1 MIKAIIFD
9 FGSVLFKTDWK
20 EIDSDFIKKYRKS
33 IRIGE
38 NQELVKIYLDAE
50 VGKSTMKE
58 FLGKIDPLLGNE
70 KAINFYKESYLKHKI
85 LNKEMRGLFSTLK
98 KKYLLYGFTDTNK
111 EHFEANKE
119 AGLFNDFKEV
129 FTSFQFE
136 MRKSEEGAFKK
147 LLQNISLKPQECLF
161 IDDHAKNIENARKQG
176 FEVIHYTSF
185 PQITALEG
193 ELMRK
198 KINPSYIDTRYPDIG
213 TEYTKE
219 ITATLIEITK
229 GVLEWIKKV
238 L

>member
-20 EIDSDFIKKYRKS
+20 EIDKDFVQIYQKS

-38 NQELVKIYLDAE
+38 NPELVKVYLDAE

-58 FLGKIDPLLGNE
+58 FLSKIDPRLGNE
-70 KAINFYKESYLKHKI
+70 ETINFYKKSYLKHKI
-85 LNKEMRGLFSTLK
+85 LNQGMRELFSILK

-119 AGLFNDFKEV
+119 AGLFEDFNEICK
-129 FTSFQFE
+129 SFQFE
-136 MRKSEEGAFKK
+136 MRKSEEGAFSK
-147 LLQNISLKPQECLF
+147 LLQNISLEPQECLF

-185 PQITALEG
+185 PQMKTLEE
-193 ELMRK
+193 ELIRK
-198 KINPSYIDTRYPDIG
+198 KIISPESARKQMQINS
-213 TEYTKE
+213 
-219 ITATLIEITK
+219 
-229 GVLEWIKKV
+229 
-238 L
+238 